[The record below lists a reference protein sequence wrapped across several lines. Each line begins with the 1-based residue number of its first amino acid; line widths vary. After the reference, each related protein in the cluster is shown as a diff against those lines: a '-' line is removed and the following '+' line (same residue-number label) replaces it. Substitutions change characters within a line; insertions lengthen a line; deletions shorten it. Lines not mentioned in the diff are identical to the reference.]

1 MQITA
6 ALLRK
11 FVGARAPAATLDAI
25 AKAAPTVLPK
35 YGITTALRLQHF
47 FAQIAH
53 ESGGFTIREENTRYT
68 AKRIAQVWP
77 SRPAAVKF
85 ANDPEGLANSVYAN
99 RMGNGPPSS
108 GDGYRYR
115 GRGLAQHTGKDGYA
129 AIERITNLP
138 LVDNPDL
145 VNAPRYLLECA
156 AAFWQWKKLAPL
168 ADRDDIVGVTKR
180 WNGGLI
186 GVDDRRAWLAKAKKL
201 FTSDLDA
208 VPISSEQPP
217 KPNDATALPG
227 LIDVKMTKQAQ
238 ERLRELGYV
247 MVGEPDGLWGARSAA
262 AVTAFCRVNLKVP
275 YADPLTRE
283 LYDAIM
289 APDAVRMPIAPERSN
304 APPDVVKEIAPEAAP
319 VRDASFWA
327 KVQGALSAVGAA
339 IWGVLSNLGD
349 ASGLTTPLGL
359 AGAAAIIATLVVAY
373 IIWKRSQAADTAI
386 TEAVQTGAR
395 VRSAE
400 Q

>member
-1 MQITA
+1 MIISPA
-6 ALLRK
+6 ILRR
-11 FVGARAPAATLDAI
+11 FVGTKAPQATLRAI
-25 AKAAPTVLPK
+25 SDAAPMVLTK
-35 YGITTALRLQHF
+35 YGITTPRRLRHF

-53 ESGGFTIREENTRYT
+53 ESGGFTIREENMRYT
-68 AKRIAQVWP
+68 AKRIRQVWP
-77 SRPAAVKF
+77 GRPEAAKF
-85 ANDPEGLANSVYAN
+85 ASNPQGLGNNVYAN

-129 AIERITNLP
+129 AIAKITGLP
-138 LVDNPDL
+138 LVENPDL
-145 VNAPRYLLECA
+145 VNDPAHMLECA
-156 AAFWQWKKLAPL
+156 AAFWQWKKLAVP
-168 ADRDDIVGVTKR
+168 ADRDDIVRVTKL
-180 WNGGLI
+180 WNGGAI
-186 GVDDRRAWLAKAKKL
+186 GLEDRKTWLEKAKAV
-201 FTSDLDA
+201 FTSSLDRPGDA
-208 VPISSEQPP
+208 APP
-217 KPNDATALPG
+217 VAPEPEPAFTLDKAG
-227 LIDVKMTKQAQ
+227 IRKAQ
-238 ERLRELGYV
+238 DRLRELGYV

-283 LYDAIM
+283 LYEAIM

-359 AGAAAIIATLVVAY
+359 AGAAAIVATLVVAY

-395 VRSAE
+395 VRSAD